1 MNAYS
6 FMSGLYIKFRMPT
19 SHEASQQVSIISQG
33 YCFSNAL
40 SGCLVWLVAASSR
53 KFQFLEALFQKYFQL
68 LINIQ
73 TYNTKD

>member
-1 MNAYS
+1 MSAYS

-19 SHEASQQVSIISQG
+19 SHEASQQVSIICS
-33 YCFSNAL
+33 AL

-53 KFQFLEALFQKYFQL
+53 KFQFLGALFRKYFQL
-68 LINIQ
+68 LNNIQ